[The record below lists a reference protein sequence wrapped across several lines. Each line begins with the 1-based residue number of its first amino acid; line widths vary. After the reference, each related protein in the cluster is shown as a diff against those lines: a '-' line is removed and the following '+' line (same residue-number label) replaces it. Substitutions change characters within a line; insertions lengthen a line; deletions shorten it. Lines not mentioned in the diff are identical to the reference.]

1 MLLAFYEYIKHFKF
15 RGEIAVLSWKLLWIL
30 QEKDENL
37 SGDHAR
43 EGLTCVVAVKVPNP
57 EFEGQTKVLLCQAYI

>member
-1 MLLAFYEYIKHFKF
+1 MTYTLIY
-15 RGEIAVLSWKLLWIL
+15 S

-57 EFEGQTKVLLCQAYI
+57 EFEGQTKVSSSFTPTASPLSTITASLYFDL